1 MEGTPVVIAAPMPA
15 PRRPTSLA
23 WAIPLI
29 VVAVAVGAWWTS
41 RQTFEAE
48 LAEHHIDPA
57 TVIIL
62 DDETRVAV
70 RAVGP
75 RKVQAYYFDHDLTR
89 GWDAGVGSGIGLDLG
104 DGTSVA
110 MMGWGGEDT
119 LGWSALLYGV
129 GPPGTASVE
138 VTAGGAAVGRISD
151 PAAGTFFIASRRELT
166 PDDIRYRLLDAEG
179 NVLFEGHGLGPAE
192 QEPAH

>member
-1 MEGTPVVIAAPMPA
+1 VIA
-15 PRRPTSLA
+15 
-23 WAIPLI
+23 
-29 VVAVAVGAWWTS
+29 
-41 RQTFEAE
+41 
-48 LAEHHIDPA
+48 
-57 TVIIL
+57 L

-89 GWDAGVGSGIGLDLG
+89 GWDAGVGSGVGLDLG
-104 DGTSVA
+104 DGTAVA

-138 VTAGGAAVGRISD
+138 VTAGDAVGRISD
-151 PAAGTFFIASRRELT
+151 PATGTFFIASRLELT
-166 PDDIRYRLLDAEG
+166 PDDIRYRLLDAQG
-179 NVLFEGHGLGPAE
+179 DVLFEGHGLGPAE
-192 QEPAH
+192 DPPAH